1 MDNSDRKS
9 YGKDSYKSQ
18 FQSYIPDYKPQYSS
32 YDKKDDRDKSK
43 DRSKSVDINKIKCIN
58 TNLNINGNNTGDI
71 NLGNKG
77 QVAAEGYSGAYSSG
91 GGGYDGNEGYYDGNY
106 KKDKGIT
113 CIINNNNNNTNIV
126 TGGGGNVT
134 DGNGNVT
141 DTCEECFL
149 DALGLAN
156 LTKLETYLTGLPLTS
171 PYNSLEEYCTFIE
184 SQIASGLSPG
194 GLAASINTVL
204 VAAGITL
211 DTAELEDLVACLI
224 EVLTGETDNNTG
236 SLAPSN
242 INTETGA
249 GSLAPS
255 NINTDNSDF
264 GPMMTLPTPTPS
276 METSDK

>member
-1 MDNSDRKS
+1 MDNSDKKS
-9 YGKDSYKSQ
+9 YGKD
-18 FQSYIPDYKPQYSS
+18 DN
-32 YDKKDDRDKSK
+32 RDKSK
-43 DRSKSVDINKIKCIN
+43 DSSKSVDIKKINCIN
-58 TNLNINGNNTGDI
+58 TNTNINGNNTGDI

-77 QVAAEGYSGAYSSG
+77 QVAEEGYSGAYSSG
-91 GGGYDGNEGYYDGNY
+91 GNGYGSEGYYDGNY

-134 DGNGNVT
+134 DGNGNIT

-149 DALGLAN
+149 DALGPAN
-156 LTKLETYLTGLPLTS
+156 LTKLETYLAGLPLIS

-184 SQIASGLSPG
+184 GQIASGLSPG

-242 INTETGA
+242 INTNTRT

-255 NINTDNSDF
+255 NINTDIPASNINRDTSDF

-276 METSDK
+276 METSDR